1 MTPLFMRNLMFSRA
15 GLLMVSLDDKV
26 SSSKSMGYLVAPAG
40 YGKSHLIA
48 LAVKNCCG
56 PQLVLTHT
64 YAGVNSLRRKFRDEK
79 VPNASYQ
86 LTTIASW
93 ALRLCLAFPKTS
105 GWVERTPHGSQWA
118 EVYACCV
125 DLLQKQFVQEIVSA
139 SYSGIFVDEYQDCSA
154 SQHVL
159 VKALGG
165 RLPLRVLGDPLQAI
179 FESVN
184 VKADQP
190 IDWDA
195 DVSSQFECLGE
206 LAEPWRWKNVG
217 TLDVADWLGEVR
229 RKLLCGEPIDLS
241 KGRPSGV
248 KVFVV
253 DDDDALRNRQINT
266 CRWFQL
272 CDGENVAA
280 IHTGD
285 GVHKA
290 KCHRLA
296 KQCSGRFSS
305 IEEVEGQRLSAFVAS
320 YDKKSGNDEK
330 LLECIEFAKKK
341 CMSGVNEALSAGTK
355 KGEAV
360 KLGAKTRN
368 PLLTVAANRFLDTGA
383 EADLLKF
390 WLELRHVDGTTLYA
404 RDLFNRLEKVLEEAA
419 LAPDLGLGAALERFQ
434 SKFRHIGRPMR
445 FPKIIGTTLLLKGL
459 EFDHSI
465 VLDATSLTKKDLY
478 VALTRARKSITII
491 SRNMIL
497 DPRD

>member
-1 MTPLFMRNLMFSRA
+1 MT
-15 GLLMVSLDDKV
+15 SLDEVV
-26 SSSKSMGYLVAPAG
+26 SSSVGKGYLVAPAG

-48 LAVKNCCG
+48 RAVKSSRG

-64 YAGVNSLRRKFRDEK
+64 YAGVNSLRRKFREEN
-79 VPNASYQ
+79 VLAESVH

-105 GWVERTPHGSQWA
+105 GWVEQAPQGSQWS
-118 EVYACCV
+118 EVYARCT
-125 DLLQKQFVQEIVSA
+125 DLLKNGFVRDIMLA
-139 SYSGIFVDEYQDCSA
+139 SYTGVFVDEYQDCSV
-154 SQHVL
+154 SQHGL
-159 VKALGG
+159 VRTLGDE
-165 RLPLRVLGDPLQAI
+165 LPLRVFGDPLQAI
-179 FESVN
+179 FDSIN
-184 VKADQP
+184 SKTDQP
-190 IDWDA
+190 VNWDS
-195 DVSSQFECLGE
+195 DVASEFKCLGQ
-206 LAEPWRWKNVG
+206 LPEPWRWKRVG
-217 TLDVADWLGEVR
+217 TQDIASWLDEIR
-229 RKLLCGEPIDLS
+229 QKLLRGEPIDLS
-241 KGRPSGV
+241 KKRPNSV
-248 KVFVV
+248 KLLIV
-253 DDDDALRNRQINT
+253 DDDDALRKGQIST
-266 CRWFQL
+266 CRRFQNS
-272 CDGENVAA
+272 DSDSVAA

-320 YDKKSGNDEK
+320 YDKKSGNDQK

-368 PLLTVAANRFLDTGA
+368 PLLTAAANRFLETGS

-404 RDLFNRLEKVLEEAA
+404 RDLFNRLEKVLEEAT

-445 FPKIIGTTLLLKGL
+445 FPKIISTTLLLKGL

-491 SRNMIL
+491 SMNMIL